1 MGECEC
7 IGNEIGLSKRVV
19 QVWFQNARS
28 KEKKG
33 KPVISNSPT
42 STGNSG
48 DLIEGKSSCQYCPGS
63 VFSSSSSF
71 RDHLF
76 TSQHVNAVKISA
88 SAKVREENGGF
99 TYALPVPAGA
109 TFDHTSTSNNNSYQR
124 VNQSVNNVESLALIN
139 RQTTNAVSNNSCS
152 SLPALNTTPIDLTTK
167 AI

>member
-33 KPVISNSPT
+33 KPVISTSPT
-42 STGNSG
+42 GVGNSG
-48 DLIEGKSSCQYCPGS
+48 GDIIEGKSSCQYCPGS

-99 TYALPVPAGA
+99 TYALPVPAGT
-109 TFDHTSTSNNNSYQR
+109 TFDHTSASNNSYQR
-124 VNQSVNNVESLALIN
+124 VNSGVNNIESLALNN
-139 RQTTNAVSNNSCS
+139 RSNNSLASCS
-152 SLPALNTTPIDLTTK
+152 VVPSINTTPIDLTTK